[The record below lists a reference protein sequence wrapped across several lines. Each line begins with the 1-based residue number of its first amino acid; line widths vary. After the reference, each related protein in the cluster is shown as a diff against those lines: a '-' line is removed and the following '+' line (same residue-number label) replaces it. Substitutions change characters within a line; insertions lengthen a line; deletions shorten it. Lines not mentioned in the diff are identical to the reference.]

1 MSMSAMLPF
10 VPRILAKVLLGS
22 CGLFLMLGG
31 CTWSPFAKD
40 KDKADAGTAHAAPER
55 EECTL
60 KVSACRNS
68 CYESSA
74 GSKCLECC
82 RLSGESCD
90 IGGSYSFYSC
100 PDAE

>member
-1 MSMSAMLPF
+1 MSKSAMLPF
-10 VPRILAKVLLGS
+10 VPYFLAKMLLGS

-31 CTWSPFAKD
+31 CTWLPFGPD
-40 KDKADAGTAHAAPER
+40 KDKADAGTDAARER
-55 EECTL
+55 EDCTL